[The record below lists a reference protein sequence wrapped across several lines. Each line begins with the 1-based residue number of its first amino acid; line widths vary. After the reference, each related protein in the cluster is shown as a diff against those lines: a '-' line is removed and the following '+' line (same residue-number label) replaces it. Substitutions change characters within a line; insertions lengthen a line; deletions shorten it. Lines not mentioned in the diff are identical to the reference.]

1 MRPAA
6 GRAECQDPQRCR
18 AQLGMCE
25 LWVRPLGVPVSE
37 IPLFP
42 WSGGGA
48 ALDTSEL
55 SQERHGG
62 CHLSTRRVL
71 GAGRGVE
78 TLAALIPRL
87 SLSLS
92 LSHQSQP
99 PHLYDGESPLLPPH
113 KA

>member
-1 MRPAA
+1 
-6 GRAECQDPQRCR
+6 
-18 AQLGMCE
+18 MCE
-25 LWVRPLGVPVSE
+25 LWVRPLGVLVSE

-55 SQERHGG
+55 RQERHGG

-99 PHLYDGESPLLPPH
+99 LHLYDGESPLLPPH